1 MGDRNYEIYV
11 ERMHAR
17 AEGLAEGKKEGKI
30 EMARQATFS
39 QSNQQQ
45 TFFIDELHLCHIFF
59 RKTRFFAGNPHYNQ
73 NHRISHTSNTCRP
86 TSLL

>member
-1 MGDRNYEIYV
+1 MGDRNYEMYV

-30 EMARQATFS
+30 EMVRQATFS

-45 TFFIDELHLCHIFF
+45 TFSSTNYIYAIFF
-59 RKTRFFAGNPHYNQ
+59 SARLD
-73 NHRISHTSNTCRP
+73 
-86 TSLL
+86 SLPKILTTTKITA

>member
-1 MGDRNYEIYV
+1 MGDRNYEMYV

-17 AEGLAEGKKEGKI
+17 AEGLAEGKI

-45 TFFIDELHLCHIFF
+45 TFSSTNYIYAIFF
-59 RKTRFFAGNPHYNQ
+59 SARLD
-73 NHRISHTSNTCRP
+73 
-86 TSLL
+86 SLPEILTTTKITA